1 MQENALFVFMKNR
14 AVCSSFCIVRAENLQ
29 VRLNLLLVCY
39 KNI

>member
-14 AVCSSFCIVRAENLQ
+14 AVCSPFCIVRAENLQ
-29 VRLNLLLVCY
+29 VRSKNLLVCY